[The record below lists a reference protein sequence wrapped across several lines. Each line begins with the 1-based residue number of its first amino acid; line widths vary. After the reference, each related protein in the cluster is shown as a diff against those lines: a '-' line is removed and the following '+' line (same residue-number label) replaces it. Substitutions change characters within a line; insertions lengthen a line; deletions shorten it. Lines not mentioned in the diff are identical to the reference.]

1 MSWQSPPAHRTI
13 IESDLGFVD
22 NSWLGW
28 FLDIAKLFT
37 RGVTMPVPLA
47 KITGPD
53 SDGSL
58 TLVNGVIVSVT
69 QPT

>member
-1 MSWQSPPAHRTI
+1 MSWQSPPAHRPI
-13 IESDLGFVD
+13 VEDERGLVD
-22 NSWLGW
+22 NSWRGW

-37 RGVTMPVPLA
+37 RGVTTTVPLA
-47 KITGPD
+47 KITGPG

-58 TLVNGVIVSVT
+58 TIVNGVIVSVT